1 MMILKCTAE
10 VRKAIGLPQKQLAD
24 TQSSTAPLGHWYVHR
39 FAIGKTLFLLFMSE
53 PTLLSFVLRQ
63 GRRPLDAYTLP
74 DMFLAG
80 LQQLL
85 SLKGMGAAAIARTMA
100 PCHTGLFGKTD
111 SRKALGSMNDLI
123 RCYTVNVEAQGGLAS
138 CNLTDIIMRLNDMP
152 QRRLDWATSWD
163 VARAQIERATA
174 PD

>member
-10 VRKAIGLPQKQLAD
+10 VRKAIGLPERQLVD
-24 TQSSTAPLGHWYVHR
+24 TLTSTAPLGHWYVHR
-39 FAIGKTLFLLFMSE
+39 FAIGRTRFLLFMSE
-53 PTLLSFVLRQ
+53 TTLLSFVLHQ
-63 GRRPLDAYTLP
+63 GRRPLDARSLP

-85 SLKGMGAAAIARTMA
+85 SMKDLDAVAIAQTMA
-100 PCHTGLFGKTD
+100 LCHTGLFGKTD
-111 SRKALGSMNDLI
+111 SRKTLGSMNDLV
-123 RCYTVNVEAQGGLAS
+123 RCYTVSVEAQGGLAS
-138 CNLTDIIMRLNDMP
+138 CNLTDIIMRLNAMP